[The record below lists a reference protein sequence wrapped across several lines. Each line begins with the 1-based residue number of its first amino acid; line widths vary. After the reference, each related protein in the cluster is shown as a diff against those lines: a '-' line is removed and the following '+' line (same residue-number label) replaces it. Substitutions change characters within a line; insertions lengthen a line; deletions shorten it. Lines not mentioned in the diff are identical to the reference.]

1 MAVAVLPLVAVLP
14 ASKAI
19 LLPAIVAE
27 VTAEPDSL
35 QTSSVV
41 QTLITQLDV
50 DVEVEEGN
58 VLLMLLEELELD
70 DVVELLLLLVEL
82 LLLLVELLLLLELL
96 LEELELEDEDEL
108 LLLELELLE
117 EELELNNSDE
127 LELELLLHVL
137 TVLQTST

>member
-1 MAVAVLPLVAVLP
+1 LAVAVLPSVAVLP
-14 ASKAI
+14 ASKAT
-19 LLPAIVAE
+19 LLPAAVAE
-27 VTAEPDSL
+27 VTAEPNSL

-50 DVEVEEGN
+50 AVEVEEGD

-70 DVVELLLLLVEL
+70 EVVELLLLLVEL
-82 LLLLVELLLLLELL
+82 LLLLLELL
-96 LEELELEDEDEL
+96 LEELE
-108 LLLELELLE
+108 LLELELLE